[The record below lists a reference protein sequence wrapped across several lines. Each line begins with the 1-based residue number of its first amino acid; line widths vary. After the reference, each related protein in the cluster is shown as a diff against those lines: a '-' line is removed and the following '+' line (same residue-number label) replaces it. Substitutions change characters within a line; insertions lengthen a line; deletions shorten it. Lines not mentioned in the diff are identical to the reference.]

1 MSVDAEPIFLKELR
15 EQPAAV
21 AATVADGRETVE
33 GAASELANDTDRL
46 VLTGCGDPYFAAQ
59 AAVYP
64 IERWTRLPAEAVD
77 GLEFRVWRAEVVN
90 ERTLVVGISQ
100 SGKTIQVI
108 ESVRLAHE
116 RGARTLGVTNTPDGP
131 LAHLVDRLLLTAG
144 GPSYSFPTRT
154 TTTAAATL
162 MDLAL
167 ALAERRGVMT
177 ADEVSDHRRI
187 LGQVL
192 PEKMESA
199 LDLEGDLLA
208 LAHAWQSKRHFAF
221 IGSGPGFAA
230 ALIGAAKINETSR
243 LPAEA
248 DQLEE
253 YGHLHVFGIQQGTP
267 LVFLSPSA
275 RTAARVKAMVE
286 FALGRGHPIAIVCS
300 EEAASSWR
308 SLGAYVFALPEVD
321 ELFSPLLYAVP
332 LQLLAYGLA
341 VTLGHNPDRP
351 EGFDNVA
358 IQKMIYTGLLE
369 GWNDAE

>member
-21 AATVADGRETVE
+21 AETIAAQREAVQA
-33 GAASELANDTDRL
+33 AASELARDTDRL
-46 VLTGCGDPYFAAQ
+46 ILTGCGDPYFAAQ
-59 AAVYP
+59 AAIYP
-64 IERWTRLPAEAVD
+64 IERWTRMPAEAVD
-77 GLEFRVWRAEVVN
+77 ALEFRVWRGELVN

-100 SGKTIQVI
+100 SGKTVQVI
-108 ESVRLAHE
+108 ESIRLAHE
-116 RGARTLGVTNTPDGP
+116 RGARTLGLTNTPDGP
-131 LAHLVDRLLLTAG
+131 LADLVDRLLLTAG

-162 MDLAL
+162 MNLGL
-167 ALAERRGVMT
+167 ALAESRGVMT
-177 ADEVSDHRRI
+177 ADAVSDHRRI
-187 LGQVL
+187 LGEVL
-192 PEKMESA
+192 PEMMERA
-199 LDLEGDLLA
+199 LDLEADLLA
-208 LAHAWQSKRHFAF
+208 LARSWQSQRHFAF

-243 LPAEA
+243 LQAEA

-253 YGHLHVFGIQQGTP
+253 YGHLHVFGIQPGTP
-267 LVFLSPSA
+267 LVFLSPSV

-286 FALGRGHPIAIVCS
+286 FALGRRHPIAIVCS

-308 SLGAYVFALPEVD
+308 AIGAHVFAVPEVD

-341 VTLGHNPDRP
+341 LTLGHNPDRP
-351 EGFDNVA
+351 EGFDNDA

-369 GWNDAE
+369 GWSGAE

>member
-21 AATVADGRETVE
+21 AATIADQRETVE
-33 GAASELANDTDRL
+33 AAASELARDTDRL

-77 GLEFRVWRAEVVN
+77 ALEFRVWRAEVVN

-131 LAHLVDRLLLTAG
+131 LADLVDRLLLTAG

-162 MDLAL
+162 MNLAL
-167 ALAERRGVMT
+167 ALAECRGVMT
-177 ADEVSDHRRI
+177 ADEVSDHHRI
-187 LGQVL
+187 LAQVL
-192 PEKMESA
+192 PEKMERA

-208 LAHAWQSKRHFAF
+208 LAHAWQSQRHFAF

-230 ALIGAAKINETSR
+230 ALIGAAKINETCR

-253 YGHLHVFGIQQGTP
+253 YGHLHLFGIQQGTP
-267 LVFLSPSA
+267 LVFLSPSV
-275 RTAARVKAMVE
+275 RTTARVKAMVK
-286 FALGRGHPIAIVCS
+286 FALGRGHPIAILCS

-308 SLGAYVFALPEVD
+308 PTGAHVFALPEVD

-369 GWNDAE
+369 GWNDVE

>member
-33 GAASELANDTDRL
+33 AAASELANDTDRL

-77 GLEFRVWRAEVVN
+77 ALEFRVWRAEVVN

-108 ESVRLAHE
+108 ESVRVAHE

-131 LAHLVDRLLLTAG
+131 LADLVDRLLLTAG

-162 MDLAL
+162 MSLAL
-167 ALAERRGVMT
+167 ALAECRGVMT
-177 ADEVSDHRRI
+177 ADEVSDHRGI

-208 LAHAWQSKRHFAF
+208 LAHAWQSQRHFAF

-230 ALIGAAKINETSR
+230 ALIGAAKIKETCR

-267 LVFLSPSA
+267 LVFLSPSV
-275 RTAARVKAMVE
+275 RTAARVKAMVD

-300 EEAASSWR
+300 AEAASSWR
-308 SLGAYVFALPEVD
+308 SLGAHVFALPEVD

-341 VTLGHNPDRP
+341 LTLGHNPDRP